1 MKKFIASLSVFVLLT
16 GAITAHV
23 MWAQNFGKNLSAVAE
38 EVENAACRDDWQK
51 ARENLDELS
60 KLWEK
65 NKLWAAATVRTN
77 IIDEIDI
84 GIEQSKAYAEIKQKP
99 DFMGEFIM
107 LRKLLEYIPRQEG
120 LSAEELL

>member
-1 MKKFIASLSVFVLLT
+1 MKKFIASLSVLVLLA
-16 GAITAHV
+16 GAVTAHV

-38 EVENAACRDDWQK
+38 EVENAARRDDWQK

-60 KLWEK
+60 ELWEK

>member
-1 MKKFIASLSVFVLLT
+1 MKKFIASLSVLVLLA
-16 GAITAHV
+16 GAVTAHV
-23 MWAQNFGKNLSAVAE
+23 MWAQSFGKSLSAVAK
-38 EVENAACRDDWQK
+38 EVEDAARRDDWQK

-60 KLWEK
+60 ELWEK